1 MYQTKNYDQ
10 YPLICKDL
18 RKAYQDHV
26 AVKSFSI
33 RVEKGEIFG
42 LLGPNGA
49 GKTSIIST
57 ITGLYPCND
66 GTAWVAGF
74 DIRT

>member
-1 MYQTKNYDQ
+1 MKN
-10 YPLICKDL
+10 
-18 RKAYQDHV
+18 
-26 AVKSFSI
+26 FSI

-57 ITGLYPCND
+57 LTGLYPCTD
-66 GTAWVAGF
+66 GNAWVAGYE
-74 DIRT
+74 IRTQMREV